1 MRNPKDIVKLD
12 VPLLLRILE
21 FAREDASSDEE
32 LHKIASNI
40 VELSSVAGVLGMIDY
55 EAIMGGEE
63 QLAERKQM
71 MVRAGILK

>member
-12 VPLLLRILE
+12 VPLLIRILE

-32 LHKIASNI
+32 LHKVANNI
-40 VELSSVAGVLGMIDY
+40 IELSSIGGTLGMIDY

-63 QLAERKQM
+63 QLAERKM
-71 MVRAGILK
+71 LMVRAGIIK

>member
-12 VPLLLRILE
+12 VPLLIRILE

-32 LHKIASNI
+32 LHKVASNI
-40 VELSSVAGVLGMIDY
+40 IDLSSVGETLGMMDY

-71 MVRAGILK
+71 MIRAGIIK

>member
-55 EAIMGGEE
+55 EAILGGEE
-63 QLAERKQM
+63 QLAERKLM
-71 MVRAGILK
+71 MVRAGIIK

>member
-55 EAIMGGEE
+55 EAILGGEE
-63 QLAERKQM
+63 QLAERKLM